1 MQKPTKRV
9 LSLVLSFL
17 LLVSIVPTT
26 VFAAVNYN
34 HDSSQTAGDYYY
46 INSSKKAVKNCTYGI
61 SEAKANGLMPAGKYQ
76 SGKYQFGADGKMILD

>member
-76 SGKYQFGADGKMILD
+76 FCADGKMILD